1 MALPCAGRIHGK
13 VELGEWIAKEL
24 LELDP
29 TMAAGYMVLL
39 HINAAAGKWDLSENI
54 QKQRKERCFRKQP
67 DCTWIEV
74 NNEVLHTFVVND

>member
-1 MALPCAGRIHGK
+1 MDCKRTSRIGPYYGSGLHGAI
-13 VELGEWIAKEL
+13 LHIY
-24 LELDP
+24 
-29 TMAAGYMVLL
+29 AAG
-39 HINAAAGKWDLSENI
+39 GEWDLSENI